1 MKIIISATTSWN
13 LYNSRLGLVK
23 ALVTEGHDVVLLAPR
38 DEYSQ
43 TLLDFGYRWEN
54 WPLQPRGL
62 NLFRELR
69 SLFFL
74 ISFYRREQPNIVH
87 HFTPKGVIYGS
98 FAAKLAGINRIYN
111 TITGLGYAFSD
122 ASPPLLKQIFL
133 FLYPV
138 ALKNTRTIFQNP
150 ENKTYFLQK
159 NITQEKNSTLIRSS
173 GVDVNR
179 FEYRREPDGICTVML
194 PSRFVVEKGITYFAE
209 AAKILHER
217 KVPIECVLVGRSEQ
231 DQPNAISQT
240 QLNEWTKSGLI
251 SWWGW
256 KEDMA
261 TIYPRAH
268 IVCLPTFYSEGV
280 PKVLIEAAAC
290 GRSLIATDVPGCREV
305 VQDGYNGILIS
316 PKNTESL
323 ADAIEILARDPDLR
337 KKMGKNSRKLAV
349 DIFSAKEIA
358 QAYLDLYNKQPSSGK
373 YKDNMQ

>member
-1 MKIIISATTSWN
+1 MKIVISATTSWN
-13 LYNSRLGLVK
+13 LYNSRLGLAK
-23 ALVTEGHDVVLLAPR
+23 ALVAEGHEVVLLAPR

-74 ISFYRREQPNIVH
+74 VYFYRREQPDIAH

-122 ASPPLLKQIFL
+122 ASPPLLKQL
-133 FLYPV
+133 FLYLYPL
-138 ALKNTRTIFQNP
+138 ALKNTQTIFQNP
-150 ENKTYFLQK
+150 ENKTYFLQN
-159 NITQEKNSTLIRSS
+159 NITLEKSSTLIRSS
-173 GVDVNR
+173 GVDLDR
-179 FEYRREPDGICTVML
+179 FEYRREPEGICRVML
-194 PSRFVVEKGITYFAE
+194 SSRFVVEKGITYFAD

-217 KVPIECVLVGRSEQ
+217 KIPIECVLVGKSEQ
-231 DQPNAISQT
+231 DQPNAISHA
-240 QLNEWTKSGLI
+240 QLNEWTESGLI

-261 TIYPRAH
+261 SIYPQAH

-305 VQDGYNGILIS
+305 VRDEYNGVLIP
-316 PKNTESL
+316 PKNSKAL
-323 ADAIEILARDPDLR
+323 ADAIECLVHDSELR
-337 KKMGKNSRKLAV
+337 KKMVENSRKLV
-349 DIFSAKEIA
+349 MDVFSAKEIA
-358 QAYLDLYNKQPSSGK
+358 QAYLSLYKLNDK
-373 YKDNMQ
+373 